1 MIGSAADHHCRP
13 TWTNQTQ
20 LPPPP
25 PPLYAAEAGAAV
37 RSTGLTNLRSVT
49 MMESME
55 SSCVPPGFRFHPT
68 DEELVGYYLRKK
80 VASQKIDLD
89 VIKDIDLYR
98 IEPWD
103 LQEKCWIGYE
113 EQNEWYFF
121 SHKDK
126 KYPTGTRTNRATLAG
141 FWKATGRD
149 KAVYDKN
156 KLIGMRKTLVF
167 YRGRAPN
174 GQKTDWIM
182 HEYRLES
189 DENGPPQEE
198 GWVVCRAFKKRANGQ
213 SKTAVEQWDSSY
225 FYDEPSRVCSG
236 IDPLEFMSRQSM
248 PQGLLEHNNM
258 MCKQEMEG
266 ENVKLIAYNDPFVQ
280 LPQLESPSL
289 PLMKR
294 SSSISLVSECNEEEE
309 PPTKRRYD
317 NNNNRS
323 SKVTDWRALDKFVA
337 SQLSQEDAFEGEG
350 DSRFGAQNNNYINNN
365 NHNSADM
372 AILLMENRGHDEDN
386 LYKEFLSSNPESDFG
401 ICIFEK

>member
-1 MIGSAADHHCRP
+1 
-13 TWTNQTQ
+13 
-20 LPPPP
+20 
-25 PPLYAAEAGAAV
+25 
-37 RSTGLTNLRSVT
+37 

-213 SKTAVEQWDSSY
+213 SKTAVERWDSSY

-317 NNNNRS
+317 NNNNNNRS

-350 DSRFGAQNNNYINNN
+350 DSRFGAQNNNYNNNN

-372 AILLMENRGHDEDN
+372 AILLMENRVHDEEN